1 MAGLKATKKV
11 VYLATAK
18 LAAAANGTIA
28 VATLIADADLLALV
42 DDSAMLTSLLAD
54 RIGKEWK
61 LEGTDYVLVQDANF
75 AGTGQYDLILIDSGQ
90 VPVGGATLELTWA
103 EGVIDSTDGT
113 GFTINVDASPVTFT
127 SVATTGTTTTFTLT
141 AAITVGQVVTVDYD
155 ASGVITDT
163 AGRAVRPFT
172 ALAITN
178 NTV

>member
-1 MAGLKATKKV
+1 MASVKATKKV
-11 VYLATAK
+11 IYLATAK

-28 VATLIADADLLALV
+28 VATLIAEADLLALV
-42 DDSAMLTSLLAD
+42 DDSAMLTSLLAS
-54 RIGKEWK
+54 RVGKEWK
-61 LEGTDYVLVQDANF
+61 LIGTDYVYVQDAGF

-103 EGVIDSTDGT
+103 DGIEDSIVGT
-113 GFTINVDASPVTFT
+113 GFVINVDASPVTFA
-127 SVATTGTTTTFTLT
+127 SVASTGTTTTFTLD

-172 ALAITN
+172 AQAITN

>member
-1 MAGLKATKKV
+1 MEAKATKKV
-11 VYLATAK
+11 IYLATAK
-18 LAAAANGTIA
+18 LQAAADGTIA
-28 VATLIADADLLALV
+28 VATLIADSDLLALA
-42 DDSAMLTSLLAD
+42 DDTAMLTALLAS
-54 RIGKEWK
+54 RVGKEWTLK
-61 LEGTDYVLVQDANF
+61 GTDYVYRQDAGF

-103 EGVIDSTDGT
+103 DGVADSIVGT
-113 GFTINVDASPVTFT
+113 GFTINVDASPVTFV
-127 SVATTGTTTTFTLT
+127 SVATTGTTTTFTMT

-155 ASGVITDT
+155 ASGVITDA